1 MYGGINTGGEEEEFR
16 NQFGLVWGAKIQ
28 GKPLEP
34 PMDKQKLQKSP
45 QKAKGVPRFFRALKL
60 YVKTRMTGENKNTP
74 CGLFLWHLWTQ
85 SLVSLPFGNELAIIW
100 RLAHFQQPQGIPVLQ
115 GPIFCFCWDR
125 GIKPEL
131 LHVRFPLSTPL
142 SAFCFLKAHNW
153 RGRNGE
159 NSRAS

>member
-1 MYGGINTGGEEEEFR
+1 MYSGINTGGEEEEVG

-60 YVKTRMTGENKNTP
+60 YVKTRMTEENKNTS

-85 SLVSLPFGNELAIIW
+85 SLASLPFGNELAIIW

-131 LHVRFPLSTPL
+131 LYVRFPLSTPL